1 MRMNVKKYVASLSD
15 EDLVSEVLCWNI
27 PAGLSEDELCEMIKE
42 RRIKSVAVN
51 STNPKTIDFIRKKV
65 KEIYGTSCL
74 VCADVEFGPIFCDEV
89 KKCRT
94 SMMGLGATDD
104 GDLAF
109 EIGKYTGRITR
120 ATGIHVTISPVV
132 DINYN
137 PDNPITNTRSAGD
150 TPETVIKIAGGYGK
164 GCQCEGRVAV
174 NIKHFPGDGVDDRNQ
189 HFCTSVNSLSR
200 EEWMASY
207 GRVYKTLIDEGVQTI
222 MVGHIALPWC
232 DPTHDECGYLPG
244 TLSKPIMTD
253 LLKGELGFDGCIISD
268 AMSMIGTAA
277 RVPLDKLS
285 IEFIRAGGD
294 IVLFPEREDHTRI
307 LNALRSGELERARLI
322 DAAERAVRL
331 KNELGLYDDK
341 NCEIAIDDL
350 EKISSLY
357 SEAAKKSI
365 TLVRNYDNVLPLKLN
380 AAAKV
385 LVISLT
391 TKERDYDGDDYPE
404 FANELLAKGFE
415 VIRLT
420 NPSHYNVKKLID
432 QVECVFIASH
442 IDMTRCSGSSLRL
455 GWNNLMTFWRGYI
468 FQNQNTVF
476 VSFGDPYKTVE
487 LPFLR
492 TCVNSYYNSRAV
504 AKATVDA
511 CLGDAPFLGISPVEI
526 PVR

>member
-1 MRMNVKKYVASLSD
+1 MSINVKEYVASLDD

-27 PAGLSEDELCEMIKE
+27 PGDLSEDELVGMIKH

-51 STNPKTIDFIRKKV
+51 STSPQTIDFIRKKV
-65 KEIYGTSCL
+65 KEIYNSPCL
-74 VCADVEFGPIFCDEV
+74 VCADVEFGPIFNPDV

-137 PDNPITNTRSAGD
+137 SDNPITNTRSAGD
-150 TPETVIKIAGGYGK
+150 TPETVIKIAGGYGR
-164 GCQCEGRVAV
+164 GCQCEGKVAV
-174 NIKHFPGDGVDDRNQ
+174 NVKHFPGDGFDDRNQ

-207 GRVYKTLIDEGVQTI
+207 GKVYKSLILDGVKTV

-232 DPTHDECGYLPG
+232 DGTHDECGYLPG

-277 RVPLDKLS
+277 RVPLDRLS
-285 IEFIRAGGD
+285 VEFLRAGGD
-294 IVLFPEREDHTRI
+294 LVLFPEKEDHERI
-307 LNALRSGELERARLI
+307 LNALCSGYLGRERLI
-322 DAAERAVRL
+322 DAAERVVRL
-331 KNELGLYDDK
+331 KSELGLYDDY
-341 NCEIAIDDL
+341 EYLHDRGDV
-350 EKISSLY
+350 EKITALY

-365 TLVRNYDNVLPLKLN
+365 TLVRNFDNVLPMKLGK
-380 AAAKV
+380 AAKM

-391 TKERDYDGDDYPE
+391 TRERDYDGDDYPE
-404 FANELLAKGFE
+404 FANALEAKGYE

-420 NPSHYNVKKLID
+420 NPSHYKVKELID
-432 QVECVFIASH
+432 KVDCVFIASH

-492 TCVNSYYNSRAV
+492 TVVNAYYNSSEV
-504 AKATVDA
+504 AMATANA
-511 CLGDAPFLGISPVEI
+511 CLGEAEFLGVSPVKI

>member
-1 MRMNVKKYVASLSD
+1 MSINVKEYVASLSD

-27 PAGLSEDELCEMIKE
+27 PAGLSEDEIVEMIKK

-51 STNPKTIDFIRKKV
+51 ATNPQTIDFIRKKV
-65 KEIYGTSCL
+65 KEIYDSPCL
-74 VCADVEFGPIFCDEV
+74 VCADVEFGPIFSPET

-137 PDNPITNTRSAGD
+137 SDNPIVNTRSAGD
-150 TPETVIKIAGGYGK
+150 TPEKVIKIAGGYGR

-200 EEWMASY
+200 DEWMASY
-207 GRVYKTLIDEGVQTI
+207 GKVYKELFANGVQTI

-232 DPTHDECGYLPG
+232 DPTYDECGYLPG

-253 LLKGELGFDGCIISD
+253 LLRGELGFDGCIISD
-268 AMSMIGTAA
+268 AMSMIGTAV
-277 RVPLDKLS
+277 RVPLDRLS
-285 IEFIRAGGD
+285 VEFLRAGGD
-294 IVLFPEREDHTRI
+294 IVLFPEKEDHTRI
-307 LNALRSGELERARLI
+307 LNALHSGELDRARLI
-322 DAAERAVRL
+322 DAVERVVKL
-331 KNELGLYDDK
+331 KCELGLYDDK
-341 NCEIAIDDL
+341 EYELSRDDV
-350 EKISSLY
+350 EKITSLY

-365 TLVRNYDNVLPLKLN
+365 TLVRNYDNVLPMKLSK
-380 AAAKV
+380 AAKV

-404 FANELLAKGFE
+404 FANELEAKGFD

-420 NPSHYNVKKLID
+420 NPSHYKVKELID
-432 QVECVFIASH
+432 KVECVFIASH

-455 GWNNLMTFWRGYI
+455 GWNNLMTFWRGYVL
-468 FQNQNTVF
+468 QNPNVVF

-487 LPFLR
+487 LPFLK
-492 TCVNSYYNSRAV
+492 TVVNAYYNSSEV
-504 AKATVDA
+504 AKATIEA
-511 CLGDAPFLGISPVEI
+511 CLGNAEFPGTSPVNI
-526 PVR
+526 PNR